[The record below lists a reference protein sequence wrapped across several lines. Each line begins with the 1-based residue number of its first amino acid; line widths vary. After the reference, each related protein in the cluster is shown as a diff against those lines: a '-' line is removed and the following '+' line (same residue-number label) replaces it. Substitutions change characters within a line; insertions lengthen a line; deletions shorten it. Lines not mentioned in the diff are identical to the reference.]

1 MRSIIFV
8 LFAGIVLVSRPTPAL
23 ADEAS
28 KNAKIDEMLRLTHVD
43 RTIGQTLD
51 SMEKMVTSQMAKADL
66 TAEERQHAED
76 VQSKMMALIAARLS
90 WQNAKASYV
99 KIYAETFS
107 ESEIDGILAFYKSPA
122 GEAMLDKMPLLM
134 QKSMEVS
141 QQLMVDIMP
150 QIQHMTE
157 ELKQTTDK
165 K

>member
-1 MRSIIFV
+1 
-8 LFAGIVLVSRPTPAL
+8 
-23 ADEAS
+23 
-28 KNAKIDEMLRLTHVD
+28 
-43 RTIGQTLD
+43 
-51 SMEKMVTSQMAKADL
+51 L

-76 VQSKMMALIAARLS
+76 VQSKMMALIADRLS